1 MGMSHRILVGI
12 GVLVLASALTGQAE
26 EELFRCKQADG
37 SIKFSDHGGPGC
49 RKGEYKGDLQHVERE
64 PPPGEPPAEAPPSPE
79 AMPLQPQAV
88 PFVPLRAGPAL
99 STQPF
104 PAAARS
110 IPSLLVSDLPPQLKA
125 KGVSIPNM
133 GDITLVHV
141 AVSHL
146 PAGNGPKFSADSHF
160 RGDARGALD
169 TAAYAA
175 AKAVQYDPK
184 YLRVDLT
191 MPVGFSTLR
200 GVQVDGPSAGVAW
213 TVAIASAML
222 GDPLRSDICM
232 SGTMGLDLKV
242 GPVGGLEHKIDGCH
256 MLRNFRELL
265 LPAGQS
271 TFAIKDKGLSR
282 SIKVT
287 EVSTLDEAYLIATG
301 RDLRAFQ

>member
-1 MGMSHRILVGI
+1 MRMSPRMIAGI
-12 GVLVLASALTGQAE
+12 GVLVLTPALTGQAE
-26 EELFRCKQADG
+26 EELFRCKQPDG

-49 RKGEYKGDLQHVERE
+49 RKGEYKGDVQRMGQEPSPDGPPAVE
-64 PPPGEPPAEAPPSPE
+64 PPPETKPS
-79 AMPLQPQAV
+79 QPQAM
-88 PFVPLRAGPAL
+88 PFVPLRAGPSL
-99 STQPF
+99 SSQPF
-104 PAAARS
+104 PASARS
-110 IPSLLVSDLPPQLKA
+110 IPSLLVADLPPQLKA

-146 PAGNGPKFSADSHF
+146 PDGNGPKFTSDSHF
-160 RGDARGALD
+160 RGDARVALD

-175 AKAVQYDPK
+175 AKAVQYDSK
-184 YLRVDLT
+184 YLKVDLT

-213 TVAIASAML
+213 TVAIVSAIL
-222 GDPLRSDICM
+222 GDPLRSDICL
-232 SGTMGLDLKV
+232 SGTMGMDLKV

-256 MLRNFRELL
+256 MLRNFRELV

-287 EVSTLDEAYLIATG
+287 EVSTLAEAYQIATG
-301 RDLRAFQ
+301 RELRPFQ